1 MKRVTLNAAEM
12 KSFNRRL
19 ILDHL
24 RQQGASRAELSRK
37 TGLTRAAIGVIAD
50 QLMQEGILREGGIQ
64 TAFGGIGRKSL
75 GLEIHPDAFF
85 SAGLNISRHDF
96 SIGLSDFA
104 GNIHFQVHKSLDPSM
119 SSRDVLEK
127 IWAELQKLILPPLLP
142 GKFLGLGITAPGPLD
157 ARRGMILNPPNFEKW
172 SNLPIVDFFC
182 EKMKG
187 NIPGNIP
194 GKIPGK
200 IPGNIPGEI
209 QGNMQANIQGKVL
222 LENNANALALAE
234 KTYGLK
240 GEYTSFMEL
249 VVDTGVGAG
258 VIINNELFKGTDGF
272 GNEVGHT
279 TVQINGPR
287 CSCGNYGCVE
297 LYASMPNLIGAVSRT
312 DASLISWQEITE
324 QAAKGSSTARAA
336 IDLEAEYLAC
346 AIINAV
352 NVLDVQA
359 VVLTGDIAWH
369 AEVLNKKISQK
380 VNERFIARG
389 AKTIEIISSRLV
401 QDPVILSGANLIM
414 EDFLRN
420 GQ

>member
-19 ILDHL
+19 ILEHL

-75 GLEIHPDAFF
+75 GLEMNPDAFF

-104 GNIHFQVHKSLDPSM
+104 GNIHFQIHKPLDASM
-119 SSRDVLEK
+119 SSRDILED
-127 IWAELQKLILPPLLP
+127 IRAELQQLISPPPLP
-142 GKFLGLGITAPGPLD
+142 GKFLGLGITAPGPID

-172 SNLPIVDFFC
+172 SNLPIVDFFS
-182 EKMKG
+182 ER
-187 NIPGNIP
+187 
-194 GKIPGK
+194 
-200 IPGNIPGEI
+200 
-209 QGNMQANIQGKVL
+209 IQGKVL

-240 GEYTSFMEL
+240 GTYISFLEL

-258 VIINNELFKGTDGF
+258 LIINNELFKGTDGF
-272 GNEVGHT
+272 GNEIGHT
-279 TVQINGPR
+279 TIQINGPR

-297 LYASMPNLIGAVSRT
+297 LYASIPNLIASVSRT
-312 DASLISWQEITE
+312 DASLTSWQEITDR
-324 QAAKGSSTARAA
+324 AARGSSTARAA
-336 IDLEAEYLAC
+336 LDLEAEYLAC

-359 VVLTGDIAWH
+359 VVLTGDIAGH
-369 AEVLNKKISQK
+369 AEVFNKKISQK

-389 AKTIEIISSRLV
+389 AKTIEIISSGLV
-401 QDPVILSGANLIM
+401 QDPVILSSANLIM
-414 EDFLRN
+414 EDYIRS